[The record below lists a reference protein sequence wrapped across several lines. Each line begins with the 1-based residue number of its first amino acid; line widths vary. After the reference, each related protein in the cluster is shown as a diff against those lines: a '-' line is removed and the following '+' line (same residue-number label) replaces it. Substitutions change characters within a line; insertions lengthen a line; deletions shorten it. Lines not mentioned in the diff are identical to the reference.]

1 MPKNFNDLIQ
11 EFSPERKQKIEQRFQ
26 ELKAEYDCFQST
38 QEILAKA
45 FPDGIGDDLYLPLL
59 TILEPELSD
68 RNLASVIATVT
79 GKEYPQVLNDIYKVK
94 SEPFKDDIL
103 LAQTRSR
110 LASAKASLLD
120 ACGYQQWLES

>member
-1 MPKNFNDLIQ
+1 MPKNFHDLIQ

-38 QEILAKA
+38 EELITKA
-45 FPDGIGDDLYLPLL
+45 FPDGIEAKFYLPLL

-79 GKEYPQVLNDIYKVK
+79 GKEYSQVLNDIYKVK
-94 SEPFKDDIL
+94 SEPFEDDL
-103 LAQTRSR
+103 LLTET
-110 LASAKASLLD
+110 KSLLD
-120 ACGYQQWLES
+120 ACGYQQWLELN